1 MWRRYIKECY
11 HLRRMKR
18 WSGFYWYKFT
28 DINGIKIEKP
38 LWIDG
43 LGLQHINILKHTR
56 TRKWDTRHKRKW
68 GKKGKRNFD
77 YSSDYYTRV
86 KDKVRFQKELRQE
99 YGY

>member
-1 MWRRYIKECY
+1 
-11 HLRRMKR
+11 MKR

-28 DINGIKIEKP
+28 DINGIKVEKP

>member
-1 MWRRYIKECY
+1 
-11 HLRRMKR
+11 MKR